1 MDVSKRIFNHSRL
14 RRGNTVMRRRTGP
27 ADWSIRYCRP
37 LGAQGKTD
45 VDSVSHCTRSNLIV
59 QPSRAAVTLR
69 FTWWSGIEAT
79 VSDLIDWPA
88 ASASTRTAGSETL
101 LRVLDGVAGQG
112 DVDPTPFFPRNW
124 SWKRALCGGHGLW
137 RKSA

>member
-1 MDVSKRIFNHSRL
+1 
-14 RRGNTVMRRRTGP
+14 MRRRTGP

-112 DVDPTPFFPRNW
+112 DVDPTPFPPETGVGKERCVEATDSGGSQHSW
-124 SWKRALCGGHGLW
+124 SAGSSHAVLRAIV
-137 RKSA
+137 